1 MFAHL
6 KIIAH
11 KKTLLMYNTN
21 FILFFVFLNH
31 TCKTKKST
39 KRKDTLL
46 HAKQIVQ
53 LKLTK
58 ISNTRHFNVVV
69 FSCFTNLC
77 TILCAIFMTS
87 YLITFFYGR

>member
-11 KKTLLMYNTN
+11 KNTLLMYNTN

-31 TCKTKKST
+31 ICKTKKST

-46 HAKQIVQ
+46 HVKQIVQ

-69 FSCFTNLC
+69 FSCFKNRC